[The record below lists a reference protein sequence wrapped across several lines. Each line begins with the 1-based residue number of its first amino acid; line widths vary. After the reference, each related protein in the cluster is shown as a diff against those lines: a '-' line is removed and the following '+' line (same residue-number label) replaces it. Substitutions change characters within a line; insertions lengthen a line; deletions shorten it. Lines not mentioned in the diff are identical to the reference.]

1 MPNTLQMFA
10 FFPCLS
16 SVSPAECF
24 RRLEFSRFLCPRTQ
38 GSAWCIF
45 PKSHFCSWLAGFQ
58 LLVPDS
64 PEGFSPVFGNLLSWE
79 RLALT
84 SPRNKLH
91 QGIWGMRLRLPGP
104 SEEMWQ
110 WRVLSE
116 CLYTMPPTPPS
127 CQLDIYRHPLLLF
140 SAPHPCSPHPP
151 CGSFCFLEVFA
162 SASASGQSL
171 LISRS

>member
-1 MPNTLQMFA
+1 MFA

-45 PKSHFCSWLAGFQ
+45 TKSHFCSWLAGFQ

-64 PEGFSPVFGNLLSWE
+64 PEGSPVFGNLSWE

-84 SPRNKLH
+84 SPRNKLR
-91 QGIWGMRLRLPGP
+91 QGTWVLRLRLPGP

-116 CLYTMPPTPPS
+116 CLYTVPLAPPS
-127 CQLDIYRHPLLLF
+127 CQLDIYQ
-140 SAPHPCSPHPP
+140 HPCSSSPLLIPVLRIPHVK
-151 CGSFCFLEVFA
+151 VFA
-162 SASASGQSL
+162 FLKSL
-171 LISRS
+171 LRLQLLDNPY